1 MHSAAKWLID
11 FDTAIPAS
19 GRMLDICM
27 NKTRKDLCFGLVRCF
42 VTPRQKTGAELSVNF
57 HGKYHNENTTL
68 SGGIC
73 FAPMKVTLQYLYCR
87 QIRHADILNYSIKVT
102 THNINKTTSVTKR
115 QQLPVYCGKAG
126 ARIVLLLFFF
136 FSDNAHSSELS
147 NVVHG
152 NPSSTDR

>member
-1 MHSAAKWLID
+1 MCTFTID

-27 NKTRKDLCFGLVRCF
+27 NKSRKDLCLGLVRCF
-42 VTPRQKTGAELSVNF
+42 VTLRQKTGAELSVNF

-73 FAPMKVTLQYLYCR
+73 FAPMKVTLQYLYCC

-102 THNINKTTSVTKR
+102 TYNINKTKR

-126 ARIVLLLFFF
+126 AHIETRLGTGPALYLVLLLFF
-136 FSDNAHSSELS
+136 
-147 NVVHG
+147 
-152 NPSSTDR
+152 R